1 MLFLGYKVTHS
12 IRTTLVSSIGS
23 KTSVT
28 ENFCHMVLLFW
39 SVDALTLQYDLT
51 YLSIK
56 KPINSPFS
64 LDIHPKPHVPVRHGV
79 I

>member
-1 MLFLGYKVTHS
+1 
-12 IRTTLVSSIGS
+12 
-23 KTSVT
+23 
-28 ENFCHMVLLFW
+28 MVLLFW

-64 LDIHPKPHVPVRHGV
+64 LDIHPKPHVPVKGGV
-79 I
+79 YTEQLHDRLIDSAA